1 MEVGSSSLLTPTKQD
16 NLSGHSAC
24 EVVIV
29 YIAILKFTYIYALIE
44 LNIDKIIELC
54 KKFHVRRL
62 WVFGS
67 ILTNRFND
75 KSDVDLCVDF
85 DKSKVDLFDYA
96 DNFFDFQYALEDIL
110 GRKIDITEDSAVR
123 NRYFRQEL
131 DETHK
136 LIYG

>member
-1 MEVGSSSLLTPTKQD
+1 MK
-16 NLSGHSAC
+16 
-24 EVVIV
+24 
-29 YIAILKFTYIYALIE
+29 LIE

-54 KKFHVRRL
+54 KKFHVRKL

-96 DNFFDFQYALEDIL
+96 DNFFDFQYALEDLL
-110 GRKIDITEDSAVR
+110 GRRIDITEDSAVR

-131 DETHK
+131 DETRK